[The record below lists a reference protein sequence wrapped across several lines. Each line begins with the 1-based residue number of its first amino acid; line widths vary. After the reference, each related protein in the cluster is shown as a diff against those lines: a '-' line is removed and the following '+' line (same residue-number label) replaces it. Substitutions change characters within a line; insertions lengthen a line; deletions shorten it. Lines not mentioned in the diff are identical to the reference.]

1 MRIGNDNYNVLI
13 IKKLIIFKI
22 KNKKD
27 RKSILK
33 ERNEKDKALNVK
45 NHD

>member
-1 MRIGNDNYNVLI
+1 MINYNILI
-13 IKKLIIFKI
+13 IKQLIIFKI

-27 RKSILK
+27 RKSIFK
-33 ERNEKDKALNVK
+33 VRNEKDKALNVK